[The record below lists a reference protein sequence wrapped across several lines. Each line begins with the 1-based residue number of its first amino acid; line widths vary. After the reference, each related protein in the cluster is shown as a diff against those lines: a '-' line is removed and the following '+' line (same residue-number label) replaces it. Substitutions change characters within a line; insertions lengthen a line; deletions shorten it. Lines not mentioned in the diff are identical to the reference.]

1 MSFRKEEKLFIKSEN
16 ILDFKKFLKNRSV
29 KSLYKPRKI
38 KSLYF
43 DNLSI
48 EMYNDSIEGVVPRK
62 KIRVREYPG
71 EIDSKYYLEIKH
83 SSVEGRFK
91 TREIIRK
98 EKFEFLRKKGILD
111 SRYGACF
118 PNYYVSYDRE
128 YLILND
134 VRISIDTN
142 LLYQDFKSGFRYSDK
157 NCIVE
162 LKTSINKAHDE
173 LIEEFPFQRIRFS
186 KYCYAVENL
195 NYK

>member
-1 MSFRKEEKLFIKSEN
+1 MSFRKEEKLFIKSEH
-16 ILDFKKFLKNRSV
+16 ILDFKKFLKDHSV
-29 KSLYKPRKI
+29 KNLYKPRKI

-43 DNLSI
+43 DNLNF
-48 EMYNDSIEGVVPRK
+48 EMFNDSIEGVVPRK

-71 EIDSKYYLEIKH
+71 NFDGKYYLEIKH

-91 TREIIRK
+91 TREIIENKR
-98 EKFEFLRKKGILD
+98 FEFLKKTGILD
-111 SRYGACF
+111 SRYGSCL

-128 YLILND
+128 YLIMKD

-142 LLYQDFKSGFRYSDK
+142 LLYQDFKTNFKYNDK

-162 LKTSINKAHDE
+162 LKTSINKSHDE
-173 LIEEFPFQRIRFS
+173 LIEDFPFQRIRFS

-195 NYK
+195 SHK

>member
-1 MSFRKEEKLFIKSEN
+1 MSFRLEEKLYINSEN
-16 ILDFKKFLKNRSV
+16 LADFKNYLLKQSA
-29 KSLYKPRKI
+29 KQLYQPRVI

-43 DNLSI
+43 DNVNLD
-48 EMYNDSIEGVVPRK
+48 MYNDSIEGVVPRK

-71 EIDSKYYLEIKH
+71 EFDNKYYLEIKH

-91 TREIIRK
+91 TREIIKKKR
-98 EKFEFLRKKGILD
+98 FEFIKKAGVLD
-111 SRYGACF
+111 NRYGSCL

-128 YLILND
+128 YLIVND

-142 LLYQDFKSGFRYSDK
+142 LLYQDFKTNFKCNDK

-162 LKTSINKAHDE
+162 LKTSINKSHDE

-195 NYK
+195 SHK

>member
-1 MSFRKEEKLFIKSEN
+1 MSFRKEEKLFIRSEH
-16 ILDFKKFLKNRSV
+16 ILDFKKFLEDHSV
-29 KSLYKPRKI
+29 KNLYKPRRI
-38 KSLYF
+38 RSLYF
-43 DNLSI
+43 DNLNF
-48 EMYNDSIEGVVPRK
+48 EMYNDSIEGIVPRK

-71 EIDSKYYLEIKH
+71 EFDNKYYLEIKH

-91 TREIIRK
+91 TREII
-98 EKFEFLRKKGILD
+98 EKKRFEFLKKTGILD
-111 SRYGACF
+111 NRYGSCL

-128 YLILND
+128 YLIIDD

-142 LLYQDFKSGFRYSDK
+142 LLYQDFKTNFKCNDN

-162 LKTSINKAHDE
+162 LKTSINKSHDE

-195 NYK
+195 SEK

>member
-1 MSFRKEEKLFIKSEN
+1 MSFRKEEKLFIKSEH
-16 ILDFKKFLKNRSV
+16 ILDFKKFLKDRSV
-29 KSLYKPRKI
+29 KNLYNPRKI

-43 DNLSI
+43 DNLSFD
-48 EMYNDSIEGVVPRK
+48 MYNDSIEGVVPRK

-71 EIDSKYYLEIKH
+71 AIDNKYYLEVKH

-91 TREIIRK
+91 TREIIK
-98 EKFEFLRKKGILD
+98 KKKFEFFKKTGILD
-111 SRYGACF
+111 NRYGACL

-128 YLILND
+128 YFIIND

-142 LLYQDFKSGFRYSDK
+142 LLYKDFKSSFIYDDK

-162 LKTSINKAHDE
+162 LKTSINKGHDE

-186 KYCYAVENL
+186 KYCYAVERLSN
-195 NYK
+195 K

>member
-1 MSFRKEEKLFIKSEN
+1 MSFRKEEKLYIKSEH
-16 ILDFKKFLKNRSV
+16 IFDFKKFLENRSV
-29 KSLYKPRKI
+29 KNLYKPRRI

-43 DNLSI
+43 DNLNYD
-48 EMYNDSIEGVVPRK
+48 MYNDSIEGVVPRK

-71 EIDSKYYLEIKH
+71 EIDKKYYLEIKH

-91 TREIIRK
+91 TREIVKK
-98 EKFEFLRKKGILD
+98 ERFEFLKKTGILD
-111 SRYGACF
+111 TRYGTCL

-128 YLILND
+128 YLIIND

-142 LLYQDFKSGFRYSDK
+142 LSYQDFKSNLRYVDK

-162 LKTSINKAHDE
+162 LKTSINKDHDK

-186 KYCYAVENL
+186 KYCFAVENFS
-195 NYK
+195 YK